1 MNILRE
7 GCWCL
12 KTRIKQLKH
21 LMFGNKVPHLR
32 GFGKHYT
39 QARFAVLNLFNT
51 KGKYIRISPD
61 TQSLTRTSNPSCSLL
76 DLPCKGLCALPG
88 VSVSNLRRSAQIH
101 LHNGSVYQLII
112 MLSNDCPTS
121 FSHRG
126 LAVCGSQDGS
136 EQQPTCGTEFLSTAI
151 RKGPAGI
158 TEPNPWAHTA
168 APKW

>member
-1 MNILRE
+1 M
-7 GCWCL
+7 
-12 KTRIKQLKH
+12 
-21 LMFGNKVPHLR
+21 
-32 GFGKHYT
+32 
-39 QARFAVLNLFNT
+39 
-51 KGKYIRISPD
+51 
-61 TQSLTRTSNPSCSLL
+61 QSLTRTNNPFCSLL

-88 VSVSNLRRSAQIH
+88 VSVSNLSRSAQIH

-126 LAVCGSQDGS
+126 LAVCGSQDRS
-136 EQQPTCGTEFLSTAI
+136 EQQPTGGREFLSTAI